1 MLILPEIFAVNSI
14 SQMFGLVYWQN
25 AQNRGVMPSNILTT
39 MKVSVS
45 VGTVIGQVV
54 FGHLAD
60 RIGRR
65 QMYGIELVIM
75 ILTTTAQAIIG
86 TSGAINVTAVIVF
99 WRIFL
104 GIGIGGDYALSAV
117 ITAE

>member
-1 MLILPEIFAVNSI
+1 ML
-14 SQMFGLVYWQN
+14 GLVYWQTPEYG
-25 AQNRGVMPSNILTT
+25 GVMPTSTQTAI
-39 MKVSVS
+39 KVSVS
-45 VGTVIGQVV
+45 IGAVIGQIV

-65 QMYGIELVIM
+65 KMYGIELIIM
-75 ILTTTAQAIIG
+75 VLATTAQAIVG
-86 TSGAINVTAVIVF
+86 RSGAISVTGIIIF
-99 WRIFL
+99 WRILL

>member
-1 MLILPEIFAVNSI
+1 ML
-14 SQMFGLVYWQN
+14 GLVYWQN
-25 AQNRGVMPSNILTT
+25 PEFHGVMPSSTQTAI
-39 MKVSVS
+39 KVSVS
-45 VGTVIGQVV
+45 VGAVIGQVV

-65 QMYGIELVIM
+65 KMYGIELIIM
-75 ILTTTAQAIIG
+75 VLATAAQSIIG
-86 TSGAINVTAVIVF
+86 TSGAISVTAIIIF

>member
-1 MLILPEIFAVNSI
+1 
-14 SQMFGLVYWQN
+14 MFGLVYWQTPE
-25 AQNRGVMPSNILTT
+25 NRGVMPSSIQTA

-45 VGTVIGQVV
+45 LGTVIGQIG

-65 QMYGIELVIM
+65 KMYGIELVIM

-86 TSGAINVTAVIVF
+86 TSGAINVTAVIIF
-99 WRIFL
+99 WRVFL